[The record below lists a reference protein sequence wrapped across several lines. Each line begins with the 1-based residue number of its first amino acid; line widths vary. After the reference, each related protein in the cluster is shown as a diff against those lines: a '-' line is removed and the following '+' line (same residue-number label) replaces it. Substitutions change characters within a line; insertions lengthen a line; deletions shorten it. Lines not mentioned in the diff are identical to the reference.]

1 MGHLLEWDRYWGG
14 WTISI
19 GAGGGQ
25 PAQRFNFSE
34 EFLADPFMV
43 RQGSP
48 RPGYFAVRPEL
59 LSKGE
64 RQYDA
69 GGRSNGGI
77 LGRRMAPHDELVAC
91 LPDLDLARAVEV
103 DHRPRRLVERRL
115 LRHLLDED
123 LRRPGGQLEALG
135 VHQVAFVADLDPGTV
150 AGDAEDDEPGALD
163 AADDVVL
170 GWRGFG
176 HGRWNFSLCHPE
188 PFGCARGRLREGS
201 LREILPRLS

>member
-48 RPGYFAVRPEL
+48 RTGYFAVRPEL

-64 RQYDA
+64 RRQYDA
-69 GGRSNGGI
+69 GG
-77 LGRRMAPHDELVAC
+77 
-91 LPDLDLARAVEV
+91 
-103 DHRPRRLVERRL
+103 
-115 LRHLLDED
+115 
-123 LRRPGGQLEALG
+123 GQ
-135 VHQVAFVADLDPGTV
+135 T
-150 AGDAEDDEPGALD
+150 AGSWDDE
-163 AADDVVL
+163 
-170 GWRGFG
+170 W
-176 HGRWNFSLCHPE
+176 
-188 PFGCARGRLREGS
+188 
-201 LREILPRLS
+201 PRTTKLSPSCQISTSHAPSR